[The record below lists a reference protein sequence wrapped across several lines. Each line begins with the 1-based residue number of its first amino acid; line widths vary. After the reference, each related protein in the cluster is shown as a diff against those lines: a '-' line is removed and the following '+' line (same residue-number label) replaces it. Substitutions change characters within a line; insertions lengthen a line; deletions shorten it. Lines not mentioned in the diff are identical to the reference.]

1 MQSQLRIDPRTPR
14 RRAAARER
22 TLRPCRSYRPASYSP
37 PYSPPAGSPR
47 RSPARTATSR
57 PASPP
62 TTAATTRPPSRP
74 TPPPRPRLGER
85 PEIFYD
91 RGLAL
96 VAKGDKDEARKAFER
111 GTESTHPDVH
121 ASSEYELGNLDL
133 DAEAFDPAIEHY
145 IKCLKAKPDH
155 ANAKWNLELALLK
168 KKQKEEEEKKKQ
180 EEEKKDQEK
189 QDEEN
194 KDEQKQDEEKKD
206 EEKKDEQKQDEE
218 NKDEQKQDEEKK
230 DEQKQDEEKK
240 DEQKQN
246 EQKQNEQKQNEQDE
260 QKQEKGEQPQ
270 AQPQLDKADLDKA
283 LEQLDAEDNFQ
294 LDRPARQIRVEK
306 DW

>member
-1 MQSQLRIDPRTPR
+1 MPLFSTSKLLATVLAAGWLAEALAGKNSDVEAGIAAYNAGDHEAALAAY
-14 RRAAARER
+14 AAAE
-22 TLRPCRSYRPASYSP
+22 AE
-37 PYSPPAGSPR
+37 
-47 RSPARTATSR
+47 
-57 PASPP
+57 
-62 TTAATTRPPSRP
+62 
-74 TPPPRPRLGER
+74 LGER

-111 GTESTHPDVH
+111 GTESTNPDVH

-145 IKCLKAKPDH
+145 IKCLKARPDH

-180 EEEKKDQEK
+180 EEDKKNQDENK
-189 QDEEN
+189 DEEN

-206 EEKKDEQKQDEE
+206 EEKKDEEK
-218 NKDEQKQDEEKK
+218 KDEQKQDEEKK
-230 DEQKQDEEKK
+230 DEQKQDE
-240 DEQKQN
+240 QK
-246 EQKQNEQKQNEQDE
+246 QDE
-260 QKQEKGEQPQ
+260 QKQDEQKQDEQKQDEQKEKGEQPQ
-270 AQPQLDKADLDKA
+270 PQPQPQPQLDKADLDKA

>member
-1 MQSQLRIDPRTPR
+1 MPLVSTSKLLTAVLAAGWLAEALAGKNSDVEAGIAAYNSGDHEAALTAY
-14 RRAAARER
+14 AAAE
-22 TLRPCRSYRPASYSP
+22 AE
-37 PYSPPAGSPR
+37 
-47 RSPARTATSR
+47 
-57 PASPP
+57 
-62 TTAATTRPPSRP
+62 
-74 TPPPRPRLGER
+74 LGER

-180 EEEKKDQEK
+180 EEEKKD
-189 QDEEN
+189 EEN
-194 KDEQKQDEEKKD
+194 K
-206 EEKKDEQKQDEE
+206 DEE

-240 DEQKQN
+240 DEQKQD
-246 EQKQNEQKQNEQDE
+246 EQKQDEQKQDEQKQDEQKKDEQKQDEQKQDEQKQDE

-270 AQPQLDKADLDKA
+270 PQPQPQPQLDKADLDKA

>member
-1 MQSQLRIDPRTPR
+1 MPLVSTSKLLTAVLAAGWLAEALAGKNSDVEAGIAAYNSGDHEAALTAY
-14 RRAAARER
+14 AAAE
-22 TLRPCRSYRPASYSP
+22 AE
-37 PYSPPAGSPR
+37 
-47 RSPARTATSR
+47 
-57 PASPP
+57 
-62 TTAATTRPPSRP
+62 
-74 TPPPRPRLGER
+74 LGER

-180 EEEKKDQEK
+180 EEEKKD
-189 QDEEN
+189 
-194 KDEQKQDEEKKD
+194 EEKK
-206 EEKKDEQKQDEE
+206 DEE

-240 DEQKQN
+240 DEQKQDEEKKD
-246 EQKQNEQKQNEQDE
+246 EQKQDEQKQDEQKQDEQKQDEQKQDE

-270 AQPQLDKADLDKA
+270 PQPQPQPQLDKADLDKA

>member
-1 MQSQLRIDPRTPR
+1 MPLVSTSKLLTAVLAAGWLAEALAGKNSDVEAGIAAYNSDDHEAALAAY
-14 RRAAARER
+14 AAAE
-22 TLRPCRSYRPASYSP
+22 AE
-37 PYSPPAGSPR
+37 
-47 RSPARTATSR
+47 
-57 PASPP
+57 
-62 TTAATTRPPSRP
+62 
-74 TPPPRPRLGER
+74 LGER

-194 KDEQKQDEEKKD
+194 KDEQNKDEEKKD
-206 EEKKDEQKQDEE
+206 EEKKDEEKKDEE
-218 NKDEQKQDEEKK
+218 KRTKRKRTSRSRTKRKGRAEAGRREKDEQKP
-230 DEQKQDEEKK
+230 DEQKQ

-246 EQKQNEQKQNEQDE
+246 EQKQDEQKQDE

-270 AQPQLDKADLDKA
+270 PQPQPQLDKADLDKA

>member
-1 MQSQLRIDPRTPR
+1 MPLVSTSKLLVAVL
-14 RRAAARER
+14 AAGWLAEA
-22 TLRPCRSYRPASYSP
+22 L
-37 PYSPPAGSPR
+37 AGKNSDVEAGIAAYN
-47 RSPARTATSR
+47 SGDHEAAL
-57 PASPP
+57 AAY
-62 TTAATTRPPSRP
+62 TAAEAE
-74 TPPPRPRLGER
+74 LGER
-85 PEIFYD
+85 PEIFYN

-96 VAKGDKDEARKAFER
+96 IAKGDKDEARKAFER

-189 QDEEN
+189 QDQENKDEEK

-206 EEKKDEQKQDEE
+206 EEKK
-218 NKDEQKQDEEKK
+218 DEEKK

-240 DEQKQN
+240 DEQKQD
-246 EQKQNEQKQNEQDE
+246 EQKQDEQKPDEQKQDEQKQDE
-260 QKQEKGEQPQ
+260 QKQEKDEQPQPQPQ

-294 LDRPARQIRVEK
+294 LDRPARQVRVEK

>member
-1 MQSQLRIDPRTPR
+1 MPLVSTSKLLAVILAAGWLAEALAGKNGDIEAGIAAYTSGDHEAALAAY
-14 RRAAARER
+14 AAAE
-22 TLRPCRSYRPASYSP
+22 AEF
-37 PYSPPAGSPR
+37 
-47 RSPARTATSR
+47 
-57 PASPP
+57 
-62 TTAATTRPPSRP
+62 
-74 TPPPRPRLGER
+74 GER
-85 PEIFYD
+85 PEIFYN

-121 ASSEYELGNLDL
+121 SSSEYELGNLDL

-180 EEEKKDQEK
+180 EEEKKDEENKDEEKKDEEK
-189 QDEEN
+189 QDEEK
-194 KDEQKQDEEKKD
+194 KDEQKQDEKKD
-206 EEKKDEQKQDEE
+206 EEKKDEQKQDE
-218 NKDEQKQDEEKK
+218 KKDEEKK
-230 DEQKQDEEKK
+230 DEQKQDE
-240 DEQKQN
+240 QKQDQ
-246 EQKQNEQKQNEQDE
+246 QKQDQQKQDE

-270 AQPQLDKADLDKA
+270 PQPQPQLDKADLDKA

-294 LDRPARQIRVEK
+294 LDRPSRQIRVEK

>member
-1 MQSQLRIDPRTPR
+1 MPLVSTSKLLAAVLAAGWLAEALAGKNSDVEAGIAAYNSGDHEAALAAY
-14 RRAAARER
+14 AAAE
-22 TLRPCRSYRPASYSP
+22 AE
-37 PYSPPAGSPR
+37 
-47 RSPARTATSR
+47 
-57 PASPP
+57 
-62 TTAATTRPPSRP
+62 
-74 TPPPRPRLGER
+74 LGER
-85 PEIFYD
+85 PEIFYN

-96 VAKGDKDEARKAFER
+96 IAKGDKDEARKAFER

-180 EEEKKDQEK
+180 EEEKKDQE
-189 QDEEN
+189 N
-194 KDEQKQDEEKKD
+194 KDEQKQDEQKQ
-206 EEKKDEQKQDEE
+206 DEQKQDEQ
-218 NKDEQKQDEEKK
+218 KQDEQKQDEQKQ
-230 DEQKQDEEKK
+230 DEQKQDE
-240 DEQKQN
+240 QK
-246 EQKQNEQKQNEQDE
+246 QDE
-260 QKQEKGEQPQ
+260 QKQDEQKQDEQKQDKGEQPQ
-270 AQPQLDKADLDKA
+270 PQPQLDKADLDKA